1 MISPSTIEKILDT
14 ADIAEVVGEF
24 VTLKRRG
31 VNLMGNC
38 PFHNEKTPSFVVSPT
53 KGIFKC
59 FGCGKAGNTAGFIME
74 HNGLSYPEALR
85 WLANKYQI
93 VIEEEIGNKEEI
105 QQQKSDREALL
116 AALSFAS
123 RYFQSLLLNDEEGKI
138 IGKSYFLERGLR
150 EDTIEKFELGYSK
163 KDWRNFLDEATKNGF
178 DKTILEKAGLIK
190 KKERKTEDSEDTP
203 DDYFDVYRERVIF
216 PIHDITGRV
225 IAFGARQLK
234 KDDRSPKYINS
245 PENDVYHKSKVLY
258 GMFHAKK
265 SIREK
270 DSCYLTEGYLDVV
283 TLHQNG
289 IENTVA
295 SSGTS
300 LTQEQVKQISRFT
313 DNITVLYDGDPAGI
327 KAAMRGTDIILE
339 NNLNVRIVVFPEG
352 EDPDSYCKKVGGAEF
367 ENYVTTNQTDF
378 IIFKTKY
385 LLGESEGDP
394 IKKATVIRDVV
405 ESIAKIPDP
414 IKRSV
419 FIKETATLL
428 NTDEQ
433 VLISETNR
441 IRLKGKE
448 QVQKQIENEYD
459 QLFIHEDGISSKPL
473 NQSDARELAIIRSV
487 ILYGNLPME
496 EDQPVVKF
504 ILNEIDVD
512 ELQFN
517 NQAYMEFLMVT
528 KSQIQEFGFADE
540 YFFKNNEKTTHM
552 AATIIIESQKHLLSP
567 NWETVAEIV
576 IRSDSDNYKNEVLYN
591 LNYLKLSHINKLL
604 KLNSEKLKDSSNEE
618 EQIALMEL
626 QKTLLSVR
634 TELASFH
641 GIIITDH

>member
-1 MISPSTIEKILDT
+1 MIAQATIEKILDT

-59 FGCGKAGNTAGFIME
+59 FGCGKAGNSAGFIME

-85 WLANKYQI
+85 WLAQKYHI
-93 VIEEEIGNKEEI
+93 EIEEEIHNKEEI
-105 QQQKSDREALL
+105 LQQKSDREALL
-116 AALSFAS
+116 AVMNFAV
-123 RYFQSLLLNDEEGKI
+123 RYFHNLLLSDVEGQS
-138 IGKSYFLERGLR
+138 IGLAYFEERGLR
-150 EDTIEKFELGYSK
+150 RDTIEKFELGYSK
-163 KDWRNFLDEATKNGF
+163 NDWGNFYHAAVAAGYDPVM
-178 DKTILEKAGLIK
+178 LEKAGLIK
-190 KKERKTEDSEDTP
+190 KKERKQGEEQKVADEF
-203 DDYFDVYRERVIF
+203 FDVYRERVIF

-245 PENDVYHKSKVLY
+245 PENEVYHKSKVLY

-270 DSCYLTEGYLDVV
+270 DNCYLTEGYLDVI

-289 IENTVA
+289 VENAVA

-313 DNITVLYDGDPAGI
+313 DNITILYDGDPAGI

-339 NNLNVRIVVFPEG
+339 NNLNVRIVLFPEG
-352 EDPDSYCKKVGGAEF
+352 EDPDSYCKKIGGTAF
-367 ENYVTTNQTDF
+367 EGYIQEHKTDF
-378 IIFKTKY
+378 ILFKTQY

-394 IKKATVIRDVV
+394 IKKASVIRDVV

-419 FIKETATLL
+419 FIKQTATLL
-428 NTDEQ
+428 HTDEQ

-441 IRLKGKE
+441 VRLKGRE
-448 QVQKQIENEYD
+448 QAQQQIDREIEQLLQLEAAPAD
-459 QLFIHEDGISSKPL
+459 QSARATES
-473 NQSDARELAIIRSV
+473 RELAIIRAML
-487 ILYGNLPME
+487 LYGNLPFDDE
-496 EDQPVVKF
+496 LPVIQY
-504 ILNEIDVD
+504 ILNEFAMD
-512 ELQFN
+512 ELQLNHPEYQTFMDI
-517 NQAYMEFLMVT
+517 ARARISESGL
-528 KSQIQEFGFADE
+528 ADE
-540 YFFKNNEKTTHM
+540 YFFKTHESTSQL
-552 AATIIIESQKHLLSP
+552 AAAILLDAQKHLLSP
-567 NWETVAEIV
+567 RWETDAEIFV
-576 IRSDSDNYKNEVLYN
+576 KSSADNYRYEVVN
-591 LNYLKLSHINKLL
+591 NINYFKLTHINNLL
-604 KLNSEKLKDSSNEE
+604 KSNGAKLKESTEPE
-618 EQIALMEL
+618 EQSQLIEI
-626 QKTLLSVR
+626 QKTLLEHR
-634 TELASFH
+634 AQLAALY
-641 GIIITDH
+641 GITITDK